1 MVVDSCWGAL
11 LESLTVAAEVG
22 GQLFRAQRQAPALN
36 ARKNVAPPAE
46 L

>member
-1 MVVDSCWGAL
+1 MVVGSCWGAL
-11 LESLTVAAEVG
+11 LESLTEPRRSVDDFFGATC
-22 GQLFRAQRQAPALN
+22 PN